1 MKIMVKK
8 LICIILLY
16 ASWHSTCLSSGG
28 DSIATYIIL
37 EVLYSKT
44 KTLIKTETG
53 KQDRQS
59 GYFEEARIENS
70 KDGESIIVI
79 RSGQPK
85 LVINNEADALNY
97 FGKAGYRLISLYPI
111 SRFDYTGARYVLEKL
126 YLKPE

>member
-1 MKIMVKK
+1 MAKK

-16 ASWHSTCLSSGG
+16 ASWHSTCLSSGE
-28 DSIATYIIL
+28 DSLASYVIV
-37 EVLYSKT
+37 EVLYSKN
-44 KTLIKTETG
+44 KTLIKTEFI

-59 GYFEEARIENS
+59 GYFNEASIENS
-70 KDGESIIVI
+70 KDGQSIIVI

-85 LVINNEADALNY
+85 LVINNEVDALNY

-111 SRFDYTGARYVLEKL
+111 SRFDYTGARYILEKL